1 MPAELIERIAALE
14 AQLAEAQADL
24 KIADGLKE
32 IAMKASRKAVSER
45 DKMWT
50 DLEHWR
56 HEVGKLHSQRD
67 RIKAEARNAALDEAI
82 EAITFEAEGRKAQM
96 DAHEHDAVQHER
108 FRIGELQ
115 SRLNVKNVAALKT
128 VPTP

>member
-14 AQLAEAQADL
+14 AQLAEAQTREAVAYEVAVDVVSNHGDWNETTVRDDL
-24 KIADGLKE
+24 LLNL
-32 IAMKASRKAVSER
+32 AMEFSDTKAALER
-45 DKMWT
+45 MM
-50 DLEHWR
+50 
-56 HEVGKLHSQRD
+56 
-67 RIKAEARNAALDEAI
+67 AEARNAALDEAI

-96 DAHEHDAVQHER
+96 DAHANDAVQHER

-128 VPTP
+128 EPTP